1 MTNSNKKAMQTIDL
15 PALIQTPSYS
25 FLNTDPHLRDRIIFL
40 ALSGSYAYGTN
51 NENSDVDLRG
61 CTLNTPL
68 EILGLANFE
77 QYINQDTDTTI
88 YGFNKFV
95 RLLIACAPNVI
106 ELLGGKP
113 EHRIM
118 NELGQMLVDNRK
130 IFLSQRAAHSFGG
143 YAARTLRRLQCAL
156 VGQEMPQSEREAYLK
171 VSLDGAISGFQDR
184 FPAFKKENIN
194 LRLVDSRCDDLEME
208 LVADFHMDGIPV
220 RQFKGMLE
228 SMVDVVK
235 NAEKM
240 GQRNRKKDK
249 AHLAKH
255 AMHLIRLYLEG
266 IDVLEKGDIITWRG
280 DDLPLLMSIR
290 HGGFQKED
298 GSFRPEFYE
307 MLDTFETRLTYAKEN
322 TSLPDLPDMKKVGE
336 LVMDINEEAL
346 HYED

>member
-1 MTNSNKKAMQTIDL
+1 
-15 PALIQTPSYS
+15 
-25 FLNTDPHLRDRIIFL
+25 
-40 ALSGSYAYGTN
+40 
-51 NENSDVDLRG
+51 
-61 CTLNTPL
+61 
-68 EILGLANFE
+68 
-77 QYINQDTDTTI
+77 
-88 YGFNKFV
+88 
-95 RLLIACAPNVI
+95 
-106 ELLGGKP
+106 
-113 EHRIM
+113 
-118 NELGQMLVDNRK
+118 
-130 IFLSQRAAHSFGG
+130 
-143 YAARTLRRLQCAL
+143 
-156 VGQEMPQSEREAYLK
+156 MPQSEREAYLK